1 MFDNYDFVGAF
12 ENHVHQYKRTFPL
25 KANKKSE
32 KGTVYFGDGS
42 MGVKSKNCRDKS
54 KTYLSGKPFENI
66 FETVIT
72 NNSDHFWVLRSY
84 GKNQTIDFNAFKPDY
99 TFI

>member
-1 MFDNYDFVGAF
+1 MFDKYEFVGAF
-12 ENHVHQYKRTFPL
+12 ENHVHQYKRTFPW
-25 KANKKSE
+25 KENKKSV

-42 MGVKSKNCRDKS
+42 MGIRSVNCADDA
-54 KTYLSGKPFENI
+54 KTYLPGRPFEDI

-84 GKNQTIDFNAFKPDY
+84 GKNQTIDFNAY
-99 TFI
+99 